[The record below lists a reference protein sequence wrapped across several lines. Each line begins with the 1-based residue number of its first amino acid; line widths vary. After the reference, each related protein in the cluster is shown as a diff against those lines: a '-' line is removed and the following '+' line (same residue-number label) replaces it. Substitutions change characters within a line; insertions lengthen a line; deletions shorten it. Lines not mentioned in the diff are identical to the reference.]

1 MLLAAH
7 HRGPMA
13 DGSHRS
19 CARIGRARSSD
30 DWSFRHPLV
39 HGRDPL
45 HFLALPKS
53 GGCCL
58 RVAKKS
64 CCPSHWRRC
73 GSSWSSP
80 RAADFAK
87 VRVGEEKSSG
97 MYRARCS
104 DGYSA
109 QVRWLDG
116 YSSQA
121 CCPDDCLRHAHCLD
135 DCLSKACCALAYSAV
150 WPHADSCCSQEH
162 CPCVRNSSL

>member
-7 HRGPMA
+7 HRGPTA

-19 CARIGRARSSD
+19 CARIGRARSWD
-30 DWSFRHPLV
+30 DWNFRHPLV
-39 HGRDPL
+39 RDRDPL

-64 CCPSHWRRC
+64 CCPSHWQWC
-73 GSSWSSP
+73 GSNSSSP
-80 RAADFAK
+80 RADDSAR
-87 VRVGEEKSSG
+87 VRAGAEKSSG
-97 MYRARCS
+97 MFPARCS
-104 DGYSA
+104 
-109 QVRWLDG
+109 DG

-121 CCPDDCLRHAHCLD
+121 CCPDDCLLQARCLD

-162 CPCVRNSSL
+162 CPCVRNSSLRC